1 MKRILN
7 INTVLL
13 LVVTFIL
20 GAMWNQYKH
29 INRETV
35 QMMEH
40 INRVDSLLLECDSL
54 LNSINNNVSDME
66 GYL

>member
-35 QMMEH
+35 QMMEQ